1 MKNFMTHR
9 FKMIASGYLI
19 LIRGQKILLGRRQ
32 NTGYEDG
39 KYGLPAEHIEEHETI
54 TQGTAREI
62 QEEIGI
68 KVSPSDLVLSH
79 VMHRKGDDER
89 MDFFFT
95 ARRWR
100 GEIKNAEPGKC
111 DDLRWFPFNAL
122 PKNTIPYIRAAIKNC
137 IKKQFYSE
145 FGWNKK

>member
-1 MKNFMTHR
+1 M
-9 FKMIASGYLI
+9 LI
-19 LIRGQKILLGRRQ
+19 KDRKILLGRRV

-39 KYGLPAEHIEEHETI
+39 KYGLPAGHIEEHETL

-62 QEEIGI
+62 KEEIGI
-68 KVSPSDLVLSH
+68 IVSPRDLVLSH
-79 VMHRKGDDER
+79 VMHRKGNDER

-100 GEIKNAEPGKC
+100 GEIKNAEPEKC
-111 DDLRWFPFNAL
+111 DDLKWFPLNAL
-122 PKNTIPYIRAAIKNC
+122 PKNTILYIRAAIDRS
-137 IKKQFYSE
+137 IKKQLYSE